1 MNRQTKKDY
10 LITLIKQ
17 SELPTSKLNTLR
29 MQWESIDLDKV
40 AEFLL
45 DNGVDI
51 VNPYSKLFESCLEP
65 IENRILEM
73 YGIDTR
79 DDIIYFELNNWSTG
93 KDYPDSEPFLSW
105 IEDNKFRDENWI
117 KENKLVVVESIVDMS
132 LNYCVAATKE
142 WVQSKCPELLTKYT
156 QFIRYEEDD
165 DLPEGRFRCPFLE
178 YDEDNIGWHYAIEEE
193 DGNGHLSYIIKE

>member
-1 MNRQTKKDY
+1 
-10 LITLIKQ
+10 
-17 SELPTSKLNTLR
+17 
-29 MQWESIDLDKV
+29 
-40 AEFLL
+40 
-45 DNGVDI
+45 
-51 VNPYSKLFESCLEP
+51 
-65 IENRILEM
+65 M
-73 YGIDTR
+73 YVIDTR

-105 IEDNKFRDENWI
+105 IKDNKFRDENWI

-165 DLPEGRFRCPFLE
+165 DLPEGRFGCPFLE
-178 YDEDNIGWHYAIEEE
+178 YNEDNIGCHYAVEEE
-193 DGNGHLSYIIKE
+193 DGNGHLSYLIEE